1 MSTNPYPAQQRFAIG
16 VGTAFKFGF
25 FGALGV
31 FVFYLAISIVFTVIG
46 LVLLAAGVFAGFP
59 GLPSWLATN

>member
-1 MSTNPYPAQQRFAIG
+1 MSTNPYPAQQKFAMG
-16 VGTAFKFGF
+16 AGTAFKFGF

-46 LVLLAAGVFAGFP
+46 LVLLAAGVFAGLP
-59 GLPSWLATN
+59 GLPSWLGSN